1 VTAPLPD
8 PAEWEVSPYMEDKY
22 TAGMVAG
29 EAIDSW
35 GWDVEYYF
43 ECVYGDGHDSGW
55 ISSRAY
61 VDTGLPKGME
71 FGYRVKARDTLG
83 NETKWSETR
92 FAGTADIAAPTPE
105 PYIQSIVAPT
115 GVYTSL
121 TMTSTTAYD
130 NSGVQYF
137 FDTNT
142 PGAHASGWIDV
153 PVYTDV
159 NLAPETTYCYRV
171 KARDLSARTNET
183 EWSGWVCAT
192 TNTPPE
198 SDPPIPSPMQFDP
211 NGMPEEVYGGGG
223 SQDYYAEMTAVT
235 ATDASGAVQYKFLCR
250 SPNEGL
256 SSDWLD
262 VPTYNRPLGNKNR
275 SLEFCVIARDIY
287 NNETAPSPWVKMR
300 LIDGVNR

>member
-1 VTAPLPD
+1 MADATA
-8 PAEWEVSPYMEDKY
+8 
-22 TAGMVAG
+22 AGMVAV

-35 GWDVEYYF
+35 GWDVQYEF
-43 ECVYGDGHDSGW
+43 DCVYGAGHDSGW

-61 VDTGLPKGME
+61 VDTGLPKGAE
-71 FGYRVKARDTLG
+71 FGYRVRAKDALG
-83 NETKWSETR
+83 NETEWSAVR
-92 FAGTADIAAPTPE
+92 FAGTADTSAPAPE
-105 PYIQSIVAPT
+105 PYIQSIVAPA
-115 GVYTSL
+115 GVYTQI

-171 KARDLSARTNET
+171 KARDLSAHANET
-183 EWSGWVCAT
+183 QWSGWVCVT

-198 SDPPIPSPMQFDP
+198 SDPPTPSPMAFDP
-211 NGMPEEVYGGGG
+211 NGMPMEVNGGGG
-223 SQDYYAEMTAVT
+223 KNDVYAEMTAVT
-235 ATDASGAVQYKFLCR
+235 ATDASGAVEYYFACQEYPGVYPAGFD
-250 SPNEGL
+250 SG
-256 SSDWLD
+256 WIAT
-262 VPTYNRPLGNKNR
+262 PTYTTVPLGRANL
-275 SLEFCVIARDIY
+275 SLHFCVMARDIY
-287 NNETAPSPWVKMR
+287 GNTTLPSPWVKMR